1 MDSVGPKPPREALVG
16 MGTSVDAVPV
26 TELTENFSPML
37 RIAPPP
43 FGKLTEGNGFLAFR
57 LPPSSDVCACE
68 VLLVWPA
75 WPDEAAPNGAGIG
88 RESIELCP
96 THEICFAVNE
106 EQYFA
111 KYKPQTSSAACGIA
125 MVFAHSQSTYTTT
138 RPSTWAFKHAS
149 AIMHMGLSCLVKIP
163 VSQCTASEPV

>member
-68 VLLVWPA
+68 VLLLCPP
-75 WPDEAAPNGAGIG
+75 WPDEAAPDGAGIEEAWRG
-88 RESIELCP
+88 SIELCQGACR
-96 THEICFAVNE
+96 THEF
-106 EQYFA
+106 YFA
-111 KYKPQTSSAACGIA
+111 INYEKRFARSS
-125 MVFAHSQSTYTTT
+125 
-138 RPSTWAFKHAS
+138 
-149 AIMHMGLSCLVKIP
+149 L
-163 VSQCTASEPV
+163 

>member
-1 MDSVGPKPPREALVG
+1 
-16 MGTSVDAVPV
+16 VPV

-57 LPPSSDVCACE
+57 LPPSSAVCACE

-75 WPDEAAPNGAGIG
+75 WPDKAAPNGAGIG

-138 RPSTWAFKHAS
+138 RPSTWHS
-149 AIMHMGLSCLVKIP
+149 NTRRPLCTWDCLVSLR
-163 VSQCTASEPV
+163 SQSRNVPLLTRSRLCHKFHKCNHSAS